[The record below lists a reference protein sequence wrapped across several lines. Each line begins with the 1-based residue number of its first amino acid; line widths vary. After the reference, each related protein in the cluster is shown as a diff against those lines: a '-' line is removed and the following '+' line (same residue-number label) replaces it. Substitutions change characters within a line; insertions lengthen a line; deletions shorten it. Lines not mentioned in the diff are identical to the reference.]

1 MSDQFNK
8 TVVVINGRGGCGKD
22 TLCDITAEIY
32 KVRNVSSITP
42 IKELAAQAGWD
53 GSKDPKSRKM
63 LADLKQLF
71 VEYNDLCNNYV
82 IRHVKEFAESDEDI
96 MFVHIREC
104 DEIKKFMSSAS
115 GIPGIRCVSLLI
127 RRTTNDGYGGCLL
140 GNSADDDV
148 EKMQYDYIYENCKPL
163 AELSSDF
170 IAFLRKNI
178 LN

>member
-1 MSDQFNK
+1 MKNK
-8 TVVVINGRGGCGKD
+8 TVIVINGRGGCGKD
-22 TLCDITAEIY
+22 TLCDITAEHY

-71 VEYNDLCNNYV
+71 VEYNDLCNTYV
-82 IRHVKEFAESDEDI
+82 VNHVKEFALSDEEI

-104 DEIKKFMSSAS
+104 DEIKKFIASAS
-115 GIPGIRCVSLLI
+115 VVDGVECISLLI
-127 RRTTNDGYGGCLL
+127 RRNTNDGYGNGLL

-148 EKMQYDYIYENCKPL
+148 EKMEYDFIYENNKTL
-163 AELSSDF
+163 EELSGDF
-170 IAFLRKNI
+170 IDFLKKCV
-178 LN
+178 LK

>member
-1 MSDQFNK
+1 MSNK
-8 TVVVINGRGGCGKD
+8 KVIVINGRGGCGKD
-22 TLCDITAEIY
+22 TLCDITAEHY

-53 GSKDPKSRKM
+53 GNKDPKSRKM

-82 IRHVKEFAESDEDI
+82 VNHVKEFAVSDEDI

-104 DEIKKFMSSAS
+104 DEIKKFIASAS
-115 GIPGIRCVSLLI
+115 DVPGVDCISLLV
-127 RRTTNDGYGGCLL
+127 RRTTDDGYGGCLL

-148 EKMQYDYIYENCKPL
+148 EKMSYDFIYENNKTL
-163 AELSSDF
+163 EELPKDF
-170 IAFLRKNI
+170 IGFLGANI
-178 LN
+178 LK